1 MDVKEKKKT
10 SAMHKV
16 WTVVGIIMCIV
27 LIPMLVM
34 NVTLIVK
41 SYISPD
47 SVPAIN
53 GYTPM
58 IVLTDSMYPDIKS
71 GDLIIAKTVESD
83 QVQVGDVITFYDPA
97 SKTGAV
103 VTHKVVELTEVEGE
117 LAFITQGVANN
128 APDEVPVPAEN
139 LIGVYQTRIAGV
151 GHVAMFMQ
159 TTPGLILCVGVPLL
173 LLIGYDILRRKAYE
187 KASKKDT
194 DALLAELEALKAAQ
208 AAAEAAPAAVGADSS
223 KEEE

>member
-1 MDVKEKKKT
+1 MVVKEKKQT

-16 WTVVGIIMCIV
+16 WTVVGIILCIV

-34 NVTLIVK
+34 NCTLIVK
-41 SYISPD
+41 SYVSPD
-47 SVPAIN
+47 DVPAIN
-53 GYTPM
+53 GYAPM

-71 GDLIIAKTVESD
+71 GDLIITKSVDAETVK
-83 QVQVGDVITFYDPA
+83 VGDVITFYDPA

-103 VTHKVVELTEVEGE
+103 VTHKVVELTDIEGE

-128 APDEVPVPAEN
+128 APDELPVPAES
-139 LIGVYQTRIAGV
+139 LIGVYQSRIPAMGN
-151 GHVAMFMQ
+151 VAMFMQ
-159 TTPGLILCVGVPLL
+159 TTPGLIVCVVVPLL
-173 LLIGYDILRRKAYE
+173 LLVGYDILRRKAYE

-194 DALLAELEALKAAQ
+194 DALLAELEALRAAQ
-208 AAAEAAPAAVGADSS
+208 AEKEPAAVGAESS

>member
-1 MDVKEKKKT
+1 MDVKEKKQT

-16 WTVVGIIMCIV
+16 WTVVGIILCIV

-41 SYISPD
+41 SYVSPD
-47 SVPAIN
+47 DVPAIN
-53 GYTPM
+53 GYAPM

-71 GDLIIAKTVESD
+71 GDLIITKSVDAETVK
-83 QVQVGDVITFYDPA
+83 VGDVITFYDPA

-103 VTHKVVELTEVEGE
+103 VTHKVVELTDIEGE

-128 APDEVPVPAEN
+128 APDELPVPAES
-139 LIGVYQTRIAGV
+139 LIGVYQSRIPAMGN
-151 GHVAMFMQ
+151 VAMFMQ
-159 TTPGLILCVGVPLL
+159 TTPGLIVCVVVPLL
-173 LLIGYDILRRKAYE
+173 LLVGYDILRRKAYE

-194 DALLAELEALKAAQ
+194 DALLAELEALRAAQ
-208 AAAEAAPAAVGADSS
+208 AEKEPAAVGAESS

>member
-1 MDVKEKKKT
+1 MDIKEKKKT

-41 SYISPD
+41 SYVSPD

-71 GDLIIAKTVESD
+71 GDLIIAKTIEAD

-97 SKTGAV
+97 SKNNAV

-208 AAAEAAPAAVGADSS
+208 AAAEAAPAAVGAESS

>member
-41 SYISPD
+41 SYVSPD

-71 GDLIIAKTVESD
+71 GDLIIAKTIEAD

-97 SKTGAV
+97 SKNNAV

-208 AAAEAAPAAVGADSS
+208 AAAEAAPAAVGAESS